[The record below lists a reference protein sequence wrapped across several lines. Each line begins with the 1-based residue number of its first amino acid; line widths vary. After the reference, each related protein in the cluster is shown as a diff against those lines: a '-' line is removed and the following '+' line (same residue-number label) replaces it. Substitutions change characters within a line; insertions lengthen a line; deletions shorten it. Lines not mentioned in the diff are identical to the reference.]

1 MSKYTW
7 NPDAKESAVNMHRK
21 SLEAAIQYY
30 ENRKN
35 TKEAQKLRDELES
48 MNAFYK
54 RIEERV

>member
-1 MSKYTW
+1 
-7 NPDAKESAVNMHRK
+7 MHRK